1 MNSFKVLK
9 QFIYIL
15 IASIS
20 TCVLEG
26 MAPGFE
32 QNKDTFLF
40 FLNIES
46 CAWLLWRTLMSF
58 NCFVG
63 KWRSWGSGE
72 RTGDCFIAHLCF
84 ENLFCNTVLFLIIF
98 QATNK
103 IGKFFA

>member
-9 QFIYIL
+9 QFIYIF

-26 MAPGFE
+26 MALGFE

-58 NCFVG
+58 NCFFG
-63 KWRSWGSGE
+63 KWRSRSSGE
-72 RTGDCFIAHLCF
+72 RTGG
-84 ENLFCNTVLFLIIF
+84 LFLRPPLF
-98 QATNK
+98 
-103 IGKFFA
+103 